1 MAETTEGARPRWG
14 QGLTRLDQA
23 WVRVEQRIAVWV
35 LITEVITLVGW
46 VSLKGLAT
54 TYVPGTSVIGLI
66 FRSAVTAMIFGA
78 VTHFVTKPKTET
90 PRTLLIYRLS
100 VSGAALLGLLLGR
113 AWVGVGVE
121 WASNMVEWL
130 QNASVFMLVG
140 GPRGAVTRLTL
151 WLALLGASLAASSGK
166 HINIDVA
173 LRFLP
178 ERLVTPAGVVSWLA
192 AALVCFSAAFGFVDS
207 IAVTKFKAEAFT
219 ACGKGVEG
227 GTGKLCDT
235 PVSARLATVIAGA
248 GQDFFLLRRQLSLDL
263 MSAPKVLTGTSY
275 DKYLDGPT
283 WNAWVK
289 EGEWERYFPADSV
302 QALMARVDD
311 PTVRKMPAVVAPDSG
326 EGRDLLIRDLNFI
339 LPFGLFVIGLKFL
352 LRILRVLSGEAHVE
366 AGESQHEDD
375 LKHGHDPIPE
385 NP

>member
-14 QGLTRLDQA
+14 HGLTRLDQA

-35 LITEVITLVGW
+35 LITEVVTLVAW

-66 FRSAVTAMIFGA
+66 FRSAITAMIFGA

-90 PRTLLIYRLS
+90 PRSLLIYRLS

-113 AWVGVGVE
+113 AWVSVGVE

-178 ERLVTPAGVVSWLA
+178 ERLVTPAGVVAWLA
-192 AALVCFSAAFGFVDS
+192 AAVVCFSASFGFVDS

-219 ACGKGVEG
+219 ACGKGAEG
-227 GTGKLCDT
+227 GSGKLCDT

-263 MSAPKVLTGTSY
+263 MSAPKVLTGTAY
-275 DKYLDGPT
+275 DKYLDAPT

-302 QALMARVDD
+302 HALMAKADD

-339 LPFGLFVIGLKFL
+339 LPFGLLVIGLKFL